1 MGFIAELI
9 ELKLAKTHISS
20 HNTATSSYG
29 RVMQIA
35 EGASSLDISRDVLT
49 IGINYSLVNKTDQV
63 QDLMVACL
71 VQQPCY
77 LIAYFFSVNLK
88 NGSCFRPPPL
98 TTLIASKRG
107 IECNACMRSYIMR
120 TGRVSV
126 GLLVNTF

>member
-77 LIAYFFSVNLK
+77 LIAFFFNSVNLK
-88 NGSCFRPPPL
+88 NGSCFRPPP
-98 TTLIASKRG
+98 
-107 IECNACMRSYIMR
+107 
-120 TGRVSV
+120 
-126 GLLVNTF
+126 

>member
-77 LIAYFFSVNLK
+77 LIAYFF
-88 NGSCFRPPPL
+88 
-98 TTLIASKRG
+98 LILS
-107 IECNACMRSYIMR
+107 
-120 TGRVSV
+120 T
-126 GLLVNTF
+126 